1 MGFMKEIILSMKLL
15 NKKDLRS
22 KRAGTRSQPITC
34 ILNKRLIVFTFSI
47 CLVVLKAKTHY

>member
-1 MGFMKEIILSMKLL
+1 MGFIKEIILSMKLL

-34 ILNKRLIVFTFSI
+34 ILNKRLIVFTFSV